1 MFMSE
6 GLTSTLAMLIF
17 GASAFIFIMLLP
29 AILELK
35 KPKDAGPRKIME
47 DADIP
52 RSLTQLAMLERTGGK
67 IELDQTALKKL
78 ADVISVLPNLET

>member
-78 ADVISVLPNLET
+78 ADIISVLPNLET

>member
-6 GLTSTLAMLIF
+6 GLTSTLAMLIL